1 MALLQRKTRRPAEAP
16 AAEGQQTP
24 PPGTYTSQAFALW
37 DEQSRPEG
45 KRHVL
50 ELGSAH
56 TSSIEFF
63 GADPCRLQILG
74 LDSVLPIDVG
84 PLDEDEDPS
93 DREVEALREQLPGVA
108 PQSQHGALCWDLP
121 NYLTHAQLR
130 MLGEW
135 MHEVLVVDG
144 VVHLGLYTGSSM
156 PALPPRYGV
165 QDASIIHRAPRDA
178 REVTCPRYS
187 QKDLQN
193 DWPDFEVVRSFLLRS
208 EIQEFVLRRL

>member
-1 MALLQRKTRRPAEAP
+1 MALLQRKTRRQAEAP

-24 PPGTYTSQAFALW
+24 LPASYNSQAFALW
-37 DEQSRPEG
+37 DEESRPEG

-56 TSSIEFF
+56 TASIDFF

-74 LDSVLPIDVG
+74 LDTALPIDVG
-84 PLDEDEDPS
+84 AVEEDEDPS
-93 DREVEALREQLPGVA
+93 DREVAALRAQLPEIA

-121 NYLTHAQLR
+121 NYLSHAQLR

-135 MHEVLVVDG
+135 LHKVLVVDG
-144 VVHLGLYTGSSM
+144 VVHLGLYTSSSM
-156 PALPPRYGV
+156 PARPPRYGV
-165 QDASIIHRAPRDA
+165 RDASSIERAAHDP